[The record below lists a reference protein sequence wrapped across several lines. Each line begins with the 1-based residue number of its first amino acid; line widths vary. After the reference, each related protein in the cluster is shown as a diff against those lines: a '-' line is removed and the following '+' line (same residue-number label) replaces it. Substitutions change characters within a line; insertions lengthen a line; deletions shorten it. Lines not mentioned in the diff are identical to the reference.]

1 MPEGEISLHESS
13 VLLIPQGEQQNQTP
27 LFTSINKFKSL
38 SMWSNN
44 FLKKSWTHEENV
56 GVSDSKS
63 EFGWVKFSKIK
74 SVHIKSTVSCLRH
87 HMINVSQ
94 KTGSQILAGE
104 CGVQNQGL
112 QVPLEQPHVLK
123 QKLIWL
129 LFLLQDCLKPNIIW
143 AHNNRK

>member
-56 GVSDSKS
+56 GVSDNKS
-63 EFGWVKFSKIK
+63 EFGWAKFSKIK
-74 SVHIKSTVSCLRH
+74 SVHQEHSVVPQTPHDQRKPENRFSDTSRRMWGSESRASSTSGTATCVEAEAYMAAL
-87 HMINVSQ
+87 
-94 KTGSQILAGE
+94 LA
-104 CGVQNQGL
+104 QRL
-112 QVPLEQPHVLK
+112 FKAKYHLVPQ
-123 QKLIWL
+123 
-129 LFLLQDCLKPNIIW
+129 
-143 AHNNRK
+143 

>member
-27 LFTSINKFKSL
+27 LFTSNYKFKSL

-56 GVSDSKS
+56 GVSDNKS
-63 EFGWVKFSKIK
+63 EFGLPKFSKIK

-94 KTGSQILAGE
+94 RTGSQILAGE

-112 QVPLEQPHVLK
+112 QVPLEQPHVVK
-123 QKLIWL
+123 QKLIWR
-129 LFLLQDCLKPNIIW
+129 LFLLKDCLKPNIIW
-143 AHNNRK
+143 SHNNRK